1 MGNPRDASM
10 SRPRTPLLAVDLVI
24 RLPEAGVHRV
34 VLIERRNPPPGWALP
49 GGFVDLGET
58 TQEAAV
64 REAREETALQVR
76 LVCLLGC
83 YSDPSRDPRGH
94 TASVVYVADGR
105 GRLQGRDD
113 ARRARLVE
121 LSALGLGS
129 GSGRSGAGEGGA
141 ASEERWALAFDH
153 RRILEDYLA
162 FLETGMAPQW
172 RLSGQRGREHPL

>member
-1 MGNPRDASM
+1 M

-24 RLPEAGVHRV
+24 RLPEAGGHRV

-113 ARRARLVE
+113 ARQARIVE

-129 GSGRSGAGEGGA
+129 GPGMSGARTGGA
-141 ASEERWALAFDH
+141 ASIEERWALAFDH
-153 RRILEDYLA
+153 RRILEDYLV
-162 FLETGMAPQW
+162 FLETGTAPQW
-172 RLSGQRGREHPL
+172 RFSGQREREYPS